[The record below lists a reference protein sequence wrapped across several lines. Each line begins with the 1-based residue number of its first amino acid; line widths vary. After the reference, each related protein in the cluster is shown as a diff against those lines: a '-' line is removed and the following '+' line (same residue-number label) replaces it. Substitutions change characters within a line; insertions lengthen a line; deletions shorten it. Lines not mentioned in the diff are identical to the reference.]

1 MFSLH
6 IFSWENVSLV
16 KNKYMSGFA
25 SWIGGAL
32 GWTLGGPIGA
42 AIGFAIGAAV
52 DKATSKGLL
61 LEEPKGQ
68 KRQRRKRN
76 EPTYDRRRRK
86 RVSSQE
92 KKAQTKTG
100 DFEVSLLVLSAVVMK
115 ADGEISQSEKDYVRD
130 YFVKM
135 YGKER
140 ANNAFQLF
148 NALLKKA
155 DISTREVCQ
164 QIQTHMD
171 HSSRLQLLHYLFGV
185 TKADG
190 HVSEEEVEL
199 IEKIAGYLYIN
210 DRDYQSIKA
219 MFYNAT
225 DSAYRILE
233 IDKSATNNEIKKAY
247 RKMAKK
253 YHPDKL
259 QHLGEEH
266 VKGAQEKFQRVQ
278 KAYEQLQEDR
288 GF

>member
-1 MFSLH
+1 
-6 IFSWENVSLV
+6 
-16 KNKYMSGFA
+16 MSGFA

-42 AIGFAIGAAV
+42 AIGFAIGTAV

-61 LEEPKGQ
+61 LEEPKQQ

-76 EPTYDRRRRK
+76 EPTYDRRRRR

-92 KKAQTKTG
+92 KQAQTKTG

-115 ADGEISQSEKDYVRD
+115 VDGEISQSEKDYVRD

-148 NALLKKA
+148 NGLLKKA

-164 QIQTHMD
+164 QIQSHMD

-210 DRDYQSIKA
+210 DRDYKSIKA
-219 MFYNAT
+219 MFYNAI

-266 VKGAQEKFQRVQ
+266 VKGAEEKFQRVQ

>member
-1 MFSLH
+1 
-6 IFSWENVSLV
+6 
-16 KNKYMSGFA
+16 MSGFA

-42 AIGFAIGAAV
+42 ALGFAIGTAV

-61 LEEPKGQ
+61 LDEPKQ
-68 KRQRRKRN
+68 KKRQRRRRA
-76 EPTYDRRRRK
+76 EPSYEKRRRR
-86 RVSSQE
+86 RTSTAE
-92 KKAQTKTG
+92 KQSQTKSG
-100 DFEVSLLVLSAVVMK
+100 DFEVSLLVLSSIVMK
-115 ADGEISQSEKDYVRD
+115 ADGQVLDAEKKYVSD

-135 YGKER
+135 YGKDR
-140 ANNAFQLF
+140 ANNAFKLF
-148 NALLKKA
+148 NGLLQKN
-155 DISTREVCQ
+155 ISTRQVCQ
-164 QIQTHMD
+164 QIQAHMD

-219 MFYNAT
+219 MFYDPV

-233 IDKSATNNEIKKAY
+233 IDKSATINEIKKAY

-253 YHPDKL
+253 YHPDKV

-266 VKGAQEKFQRVQ
+266 VKGAEEKFQRVQ
-278 KAYEQLQEDR
+278 KAYEQLQEER

>member
-1 MFSLH
+1 
-6 IFSWENVSLV
+6 
-16 KNKYMSGFA
+16 MSGFA

-42 AIGFAIGAAV
+42 AIGFAIGTAL

-61 LEEPKGQ
+61 LEPPKE
-68 KRQRRKRN
+68 KRGSRRQQDPIYEK
-76 EPTYDRRRRK
+76 RRRRK
-86 RVSSQE
+86 PAQKRE
-92 KKAQTKTG
+92 QTKSG
-100 DFEVSLLVLSAVVMK
+100 DFEISLLVLSAIVMK
-115 ADGEISQSEKDYVRD
+115 VDGEVSEAELDYVRS

-140 ANNAFQLF
+140 ANHAFQLF
-148 NALLKKA
+148 NGVLKKK
-155 DISTREVCQ
+155 DISTRQICQ

-190 HVSEEEVEL
+190 HVSEEEVAL

-210 DRDYQSIKA
+210 NRDFESIKA

-225 DSAYRILE
+225 DSAYKILE
-233 IDKSATNNEIKKAY
+233 IDKSVSDSEVKKAY
-247 RKMAKK
+247 RKMVKK
-253 YHPDKL
+253 YHPDKV

-266 VKGAQEKFQRVQ
+266 IKGAKEKFQQVQ
-278 KAYEQLQEDR
+278 KAYEQLQKER

>member
-1 MFSLH
+1 
-6 IFSWENVSLV
+6 
-16 KNKYMSGFA
+16 MSGFA

-42 AIGFAIGAAV
+42 AIGFAIGTAV

-61 LEEPKGQ
+61 LEPPKRGDQ
-68 KRQRRKRN
+68 QRRKRVDPVY
-76 EPTYDRRRRK
+76 EKRRRRTTTTQK
-86 RVSSQE
+86 RS
-92 KKAQTKTG
+92 QTKSG
-100 DFEVSLLVLSAVVMK
+100 DFEVSLLVLSAIVMK
-115 ADGEISQSEKDYVRD
+115 ADGEVSESEKNYVRD

-140 ANNAFQLF
+140 ANHAFQLF
-148 NALLKKA
+148 NGLLKKE
-155 DISTREVCQ
+155 DISTRQVCQ
-164 QIQTHMD
+164 QIQMYMD

-190 HVSEEEVEL
+190 HVDETEVEL

-219 MFYNAT
+219 MFYNAV
-225 DSAYRILE
+225 DSAYKVLE
-233 IDKSATNNEIKKAY
+233 IDKSASINEIKKAY
-247 RKMAKK
+247 RKMVKK

-266 VKGAQEKFQRVQ
+266 LKGAKEKFQQVQ
-278 KAYEQLQEDR
+278 KAYEQLQKER
-288 GF
+288 RF

>member
-1 MFSLH
+1 
-6 IFSWENVSLV
+6 
-16 KNKYMSGFA
+16 MSGFA

-42 AIGFAIGAAV
+42 AIGFAIGTAV

-61 LEEPKGQ
+61 LEEPKRER
-68 KRQRRKRN
+68 RQRRRRA
-76 EPTYDRRRRK
+76 EPTYEKRRRRRTTTAQK
-86 RVSSQE
+86 QS
-92 KKAQTKTG
+92 QTKSG
-100 DFEVSLLVLSAVVMK
+100 DFEVSLLVLSAIIMK
-115 ADGEISQSEKDYVRD
+115 VDGEVSESEKNYVRD

-140 ANNAFQLF
+140 SNNAFKLF
-148 NALLKKA
+148 NGLLKKE
-155 DISTREVCQ
+155 DISTRQVCQ

-219 MFYNAT
+219 MFYSAT
-225 DSAYRILE
+225 DSAYIILE

-266 VKGAQEKFQRVQ
+266 VKGAEEKFQRVQ
-278 KAYEQLQEDR
+278 KAYEHLQKER

>member
-1 MFSLH
+1 
-6 IFSWENVSLV
+6 
-16 KNKYMSGFA
+16 MSGFA

-42 AIGFAIGAAV
+42 ALGFAIGAAV

-61 LEEPKGQ
+61 LEEPKQ
-68 KRQRRKRN
+68 KRRQRRRRP
-76 EPTYDRRRRK
+76 EPTYEKRRRK
-86 RVSSQE
+86 TTTAQKQS
-92 KKAQTKTG
+92 QTKTG
-100 DFEVSLLVLSAVVMK
+100 DFEVSLLVLSAIVMK
-115 ADGEISQSEKDYVRD
+115 ADGQVLESEKNYVRD

-135 YGKER
+135 YGKDR
-140 ANNAFQLF
+140 ANNAFKLF
-148 NALLKKA
+148 NGLLKKE
-155 DISTREVCQ
+155 DISTRQVCQ

-219 MFYNAT
+219 MFYDPV

-233 IDKSATNNEIKKAY
+233 IDKSATINEIKKAY

-266 VKGAQEKFQRVQ
+266 VKGAEEKFQRVQ
-278 KAYEQLQEDR
+278 KAYEQLQEER

>member
-1 MFSLH
+1 
-6 IFSWENVSLV
+6 
-16 KNKYMSGFA
+16 MSGFA

-61 LEEPKGQ
+61 LEEPKE
-68 KRQRRKRN
+68 KRRQRRRRP
-76 EPTYDRRRRK
+76 EPTYEKRRRRK
-86 RVSSQE
+86 TT
-92 KKAQTKTG
+92 AQKQSETKPG
-100 DFEVSLLVLSAVVMK
+100 DFEVSLLVLSAIVMK
-115 ADGEISQSEKDYVRD
+115 ADGQVLESEKNYVRD

-135 YGKER
+135 YGKDR
-140 ANNAFQLF
+140 ANNAFKLF
-148 NALLKKA
+148 NGLLKKE
-155 DISTREVCQ
+155 DISTRQVCQ

-219 MFYNAT
+219 MFYDPV

-233 IDKSATNNEIKKAY
+233 IDKSATINEIKKAY

-266 VKGAQEKFQRVQ
+266 VKGAEEKFQRVQ
-278 KAYEQLQEDR
+278 KAYEQLQKERD
-288 GF
+288 F

>member
-1 MFSLH
+1 
-6 IFSWENVSLV
+6 
-16 KNKYMSGFA
+16 MSGFA

-42 AIGFAIGAAV
+42 AIGFAIGTAV

-61 LEEPKGQ
+61 LDEPKQ
-68 KRQRRKRN
+68 TKRRRRRRA
-76 EPTYDRRRRK
+76 EPTYERRRK
-86 RVSSQE
+86 PRTTSAEKRSQ
-92 KKAQTKTG
+92 TRSG
-100 DFEVSLLVLSAVVMK
+100 DFEVSLLVLSAIVMK
-115 ADGEISQSEKDYVRD
+115 ADGEVLQSEKNFVRD
-130 YFVKM
+130 YFIKM

-140 ANNAFQLF
+140 ANNAFKLF
-148 NALLKKA
+148 NGLLQKE
-155 DISTREVCQ
+155 DISTRQVCH
-164 QIQTHMD
+164 QIQEHMD

-219 MFYNAT
+219 MFYDPV

-233 IDKSATNNEIKKAY
+233 IDKSATISEIKKAY

-266 VKGAQEKFQRVQ
+266 VKGAEEKFQRVQ
-278 KAYEQLQEDR
+278 KAYEHLQKERD
-288 GF
+288 F

>member
-1 MFSLH
+1 
-6 IFSWENVSLV
+6 
-16 KNKYMSGFA
+16 MSGFA

-42 AIGFAIGAAV
+42 ALGFAIGAAV

-61 LEEPKGQ
+61 LEEPKQ
-68 KRQRRKRN
+68 KRRQRRRRP
-76 EPTYDRRRRK
+76 EPTYEKRRRRTTTAQK
-86 RVSSQE
+86 QS
-92 KKAQTKTG
+92 QTKTG
-100 DFEVSLLVLSAVVMK
+100 DFEVSLLVLSAIVMK
-115 ADGEISQSEKDYVRD
+115 ADGQVLESEKNYVRD

-135 YGKER
+135 YGKDR
-140 ANNAFQLF
+140 ANNAFKLF
-148 NALLKKA
+148 NGLLKKE
-155 DISTREVCQ
+155 DISTRQVCQ

-219 MFYNAT
+219 MFYDPV

-233 IDKSATNNEIKKAY
+233 IDKSATINEIKKAY

-266 VKGAQEKFQRVQ
+266 VKGAEEKFQRVQ
-278 KAYEQLQEDR
+278 KAYEQLQEER

>member
-1 MFSLH
+1 
-6 IFSWENVSLV
+6 
-16 KNKYMSGFA
+16 MSGFA

-42 AIGFAIGAAV
+42 AIGFAIGSAV

-61 LEEPKGQ
+61 LDEPKES
-68 KRQRRKRN
+68 KRRRRRRA
-76 EPTYDRRRRK
+76 EPTYEKRRRR
-86 RVSSQE
+86 RTSDAE
-92 KKAQTKTG
+92 KQAQTRSG
-100 DFEVSLLVLSAVVMK
+100 DFEVSLLVLSAIVMK
-115 ADGEISQSEKDYVRD
+115 ADGEVSQPEKEYVRD
-130 YFVKM
+130 YFIKM

-140 ANNAFQLF
+140 ANNAFKLF
-148 NALLKKA
+148 NGLLKKE
-155 DISTREVCQ
+155 DISTRQVCQ
-164 QIQTHMD
+164 QIQAHMD
-171 HSSRLQLLHYLFGV
+171 HSSRLQLIHYLFGV

-219 MFYNAT
+219 MFYDPI

-233 IDKSATNNEIKKAY
+233 IDKSVSINEIKKAY

-266 VKGAQEKFQRVQ
+266 VKGAEEKFQRVQ
-278 KAYEQLQEDR
+278 KAYEQLQEER

>member
-1 MFSLH
+1 
-6 IFSWENVSLV
+6 
-16 KNKYMSGFA
+16 MSGFA

-61 LEEPKGQ
+61 LEPPKE
-68 KRQRRKRN
+68 KRGSRKRRQDPIY
-76 EPTYDRRRRK
+76 EKRRRK
-86 RVSSQE
+86 KPSQ
-92 KKAQTKTG
+92 KRDQTKPG
-100 DFEVSLLVLSAVVMK
+100 DFEVSLLVLSAIVMK
-115 ADGEISQSEKDYVRD
+115 ADGEVSEPELNYVRS

-148 NALLKKA
+148 NGVLKKK
-155 DISTREVCQ
+155 DISTRQICQ
-164 QIQTHMD
+164 QIQLYMD
-171 HSSRLQLLHYLFGV
+171 HSSRLQLLHFLFGV

-190 HVSEEEVEL
+190 HVSEEEVDL

-210 DRDYQSIKA
+210 SRDFESIKA

-225 DSAYRILE
+225 DSAYKILE
-233 IDKSATNNEIKKAY
+233 IDKSVSDSEVKKAY

-253 YHPDKL
+253 YHPDKV

-266 VKGAQEKFQRVQ
+266 MKGAKEKFQKVQ
-278 KAYEQLQEDR
+278 KAYEQLQKER